1 MIRAAVFAA
10 GLPFVFG
17 ALILAGQET
26 GADRLRTAY
35 GADAAARIEAVIAA
49 AERDG
54 VPRSLL
60 IDTALEGAAKG
71 EGADVV
77 LRAVTA
83 YGEELRAA
91 VRLLGRQTDPRSLKK
106 AADAARHGL
115 DPGFVRGLWRAHP
128 ADFPML
134 VQVVED
140 LLHEEVGLEVA
151 QGIVREAAERGMS
164 AKDVVNLPAVV
175 RRLVRDGAT
184 PAAAASSVRQ
194 SVRLGRPVVPPAASP
209 GDPPGAARAP
219 WNPERAGVRGHLP
232 SRPPETSGPR

>member
-26 GADRLRTAY
+26 GADRLRAAY
-35 GADAAARIEAVIAA
+35 GADEAARIEALIAA
-49 AERDG
+49 AQEDG

-71 EGADVV
+71 EGADAV
-77 LRAVTA
+77 LRAVTVYA
-83 YGEELRAA
+83 EELRAA

-115 DPGFVRGLWRAHP
+115 DPQFVRGLWRAHT

-140 LLHEEVGLEVA
+140 LLHEEVRLEVA
-151 QGIVREAAERGMS
+151 QGIVQEAAERGLT
-164 AKDVVNLPAVV
+164 AEDVLTLPAVV

-194 SVRLGRPVVPPAASP
+194 SVRLGLPVVPPAASP
-209 GDPPGAARAP
+209 GEADGAARVP
-219 WNPERAGVRGHLP
+219 WTPARSGVPGRPGSRFPDTAG
-232 SRPPETSGPR
+232 PP